1 MFARMMSSG
10 ATMPSMRGG
19 PVTVTGPGQENP
31 RKSMVSVR
39 LAPEEE
45 EALKA
50 EAAAHGE
57 TLSQYIRDVLLRR
70 NAADTDTADFRLYPV
85 SSTVAAGGLA
95 IEAVSGTLVSKT
107 TLPYVSLEP
116 R

>member
-1 MFARMMSSG
+1 M
-10 ATMPSMRGG
+10 AT
-19 PVTVTGPGQENP
+19 VGPGQESS
-31 RKSMVSVR
+31 RKSMVSIR

-50 EAAAHGE
+50 AAAASGE
-57 TLSQYIRDVLLRR
+57 TLSQYIRDVLLDRATR
-70 NAADTDTADFRLYPV
+70 ADAADFRSYPV

-95 IEAVSGTLVSKT
+95 IEAVDGALVPKMT
-107 TLPYVSLEP
+107 KPYVSGWEP

>member
-1 MFARMMSSG
+1 MASTEDGQDSS
-10 ATMPSMRGG
+10 
-19 PVTVTGPGQENP
+19 

-45 EALKA
+45 AALKA
-50 EAAAHGE
+50 EAASNGE

-70 NAADTDTADFRLYPV
+70 NAPEAGAADFRLYPV
-85 SSTVAAGGLA
+85 SSTGTAGGLA
-95 IEAVSGTLVSKT
+95 LEATDGALVPKT
-107 TLPYVSLEP
+107 TQPYVSALMP